1 MNYDVI
7 LIHPP
12 AIYDF
17 REKVLFPGPL
27 GYTVRESTDQFI
39 IPPVGMLS
47 IAEYLE
53 RHGYRV
59 KVDNVGERMVS
70 DSGFDAAGHIKE
82 LSAKVIGIDLHWCL
96 HSQGA
101 IELARACKEAH
112 PEAMVLLGGLTSTV
126 FSEEIIQKY
135 DFIDAVIRGE
145 AEKPFLELM
154 KGLEQNDKLD
164 EVPNLTFRN
173 REGKVRVNT
182 MMEPA
187 ETLDEYEYTRLD
199 LIEPQKIIYRDDK
212 GGRWFIPVCRGCSYN
227 CATCGGSRYSYK
239 TYLAREKPAFRSPEK
254 IAEDIEKL
262 SKQGVTSVFLFQDP
276 RMGGKEYCAKLFA
289 ALRSKKSTGVNISME
304 LFGPANEE
312 YLKQIASAGL
322 PIVLS
327 ISPESCCDGV
337 RKEQGR
343 KYGNEELF
351 ATLRLCK
358 KYNIPIGVFSMI
370 ALGDDTPK
378 TVKDTWKIWEQIC
391 IINEEGSGKSPVHHA
406 FGPMI
411 LLDPGSPAFDYPE
424 SHGFRLRFKNLE
436 EYIAGMSLMAW
447 HQWISYETKYLNRE
461 TIAKLIMDS
470 IEYSIDLRE
479 KFGLFSGHDASSR
492 KLRFVTINKMVMD
505 VVNQVMEIEDE
516 EERFEAVSAFKEELD
531 EALGKLVP
539 VADDM

>member
-1 MNYDVI
+1 
-7 LIHPP
+7 
-12 AIYDF
+12 
-17 REKVLFPGPL
+17 
-27 GYTVRESTDQFI
+27 
-39 IPPVGMLS
+39 
-47 IAEYLE
+47 
-53 RHGYRV
+53 
-59 KVDNVGERMVS
+59 
-70 DSGFDAAGHIKE
+70 
-82 LSAKVIGIDLHWCL
+82 
-96 HSQGA
+96 
-101 IELARACKEAH
+101 
-112 PEAMVLLGGLTSTV
+112 
-126 FSEEIIQKY
+126 
-135 DFIDAVIRGE
+135 
-145 AEKPFLELM
+145 M

-173 REGKVRVNT
+173 REGKVSVNT

-289 ALRSKKSTGVNISME
+289 SLRSKKSTGVNISME

-312 YLKQIASAGL
+312 YLKQIAGVGL

-391 IINEEGSGKSPVHHA
+391 VINEEGSGKSPVHHA